1 MATKKTKST
10 KTVKKSAP
18 RAASPSREPLD
29 SPVIRMG
36 VVFVII
42 AALALMFYAG
52 QISTVMMQK

>member
-1 MATKKTKST
+1 MAVKKTKTT
-10 KTVKKSAP
+10 KKASAP
-18 RAASPSREPLD
+18 RAASNGKRDPLD

-52 QISTVMMQK
+52 QISSVMMQK